1 MLKKLSLWVALVFWA
16 GYSYSE
22 SIAPYYGTT
31 PNAAAGGNTW
41 SMGNVLPQ
49 GVPGLDIDLIIYNYT
64 PIKET
69 QDDMIVH
76 IQNENAAGTGY
87 IFRESD
93 DWSGLA
99 GGIEIRKV
107 VPVIP
112 MNRDHWGDG
121 SIEVE
126 GTGTVE
132 GASVIYNYRVDPCYD
147 PQFDPNCPGYQAPS
161 PPEVETVDVDSLYDS
176 LEYNPLEDETLQNA
190 TASTD
195 TEIYDNDE
203 NTKSDEELEKEKEEE
218 EKDSKERLEKALA
231 AADNT
236 MMFAEALAQDQ
247 LLQSMNMAI
256 NMNLYY
262 AAQINGGAYADSV
275 VLVDKEIPENRK
287 GLRNGLAQ
295 QLLHEKMIDMQYGKT
310 K

>member
-1 MLKKLSLWVALVFWA
+1 MLKKLLLLAVLGCWV

-31 PNAAAGGNTW
+31 PNATIGGNTW
-41 SMGNVLPQ
+41 SMYNVLPS
-49 GVPGLDIDLIIYNYT
+49 GVPGLDIDLVIYNYT

-76 IQNENAAGTGY
+76 IQNENANGTGY

-93 DWSGLA
+93 DWSGLQ

-112 MNRDHWGDG
+112 TNRSQWGGG

-126 GTGTVE
+126 GIGTVDNT
-132 GASVIYNYRVDPCYD
+132 SVIYNYRVDPCYN
-147 PQFDPNCPGYQAPS
+147 PQFDPNCPSYKVQI
-161 PPEVETVDVDSLYDS
+161 PEIETVDLDSLYD
-176 LEYNPLEDETLQNA
+176 PLEDETVKNA

-195 TEIYDNDE
+195 ADQYDDKDA
-203 NTKSDEELEKEKEEE
+203 KSDEDKAKEEEE

-231 AADNT
+231 SADNT
-236 MMFAEALAQDQ
+236 IMFAEAFAQDQ
-247 LLQSMNMAI
+247 LLQAMNMAI
-256 NMNLYY
+256 NMSPYY
-262 AAQINGGAYADSV
+262 STSIDGGAYQDSV
-275 VLVDKEIPENRK
+275 TLVDKQLPENKR

-295 QLLHEKMIDMQYGKT
+295 QLLHDKMIEMQYNK
-310 K
+310 

>member
-1 MLKKLSLWVALVFWA
+1 MLKKLPLLVVLGCWV

-31 PNAAAGGNTW
+31 PNATIGGSTW
-41 SMGNVLPQ
+41 SMDSILPS
-49 GVPGLDIDLIIYNYT
+49 GVPGLDIDLVIYNYT

-76 IQNENAAGTGY
+76 IQNENANGTGY

-93 DWSGLA
+93 DWSGLQ
-99 GGIEIRKV
+99 GGTEIRKV
-107 VPVIP
+107 VPVVP
-112 MNRDHWGDG
+112 TNRSQWGDG

-132 GASVIYNYRVDPCYD
+132 NSSVIYNYRVDPCYD
-147 PQFDPNCPGYQAPS
+147 PQFNPNCPGYEVQI
-161 PPEVETVDVDSLYDS
+161 PEIEIVDPDSLYD
-176 LEYNPLEDETLQNA
+176 PLEDETVKNA

-195 TEIYDNDE
+195 ADVYD
-203 NTKSDEELEKEKEEE
+203 DEESESDKDKEKEEE

-231 AADNT
+231 AVDNT
-236 MMFAEALAQDQ
+236 IMFAEAFAQDQ
-247 LLQSMNMAI
+247 LLQAMNMAI
-256 NMNLYY
+256 NMGSYY
-262 AAQINGGAYADSV
+262 SASIDGGAYQDSV
-275 VLVDKEIPENRK
+275 TLVDKQLPENKR

-295 QLLHEKMIDMQYGKT
+295 QLLHDKMIEMQYNK
-310 K
+310 

>member
-1 MLKKLSLWVALVFWA
+1 MLKKLLLLVVLGCWV

-31 PNAAAGGNTW
+31 PNATIGGNTW
-41 SMGNVLPQ
+41 SMYNVLPS
-49 GVPGLDIDLIIYNYT
+49 GVPGLDIDLVIYNYT

-76 IQNENAAGTGY
+76 IQNENANGTGY

-93 DWSGLA
+93 DWSGLQ

-112 MNRDHWGDG
+112 TNRSQWGGG

-126 GTGTVE
+126 GIGTVDNT
-132 GASVIYNYRVDPCYD
+132 SVIYNYRVDPCYN
-147 PQFDPNCPGYQAPS
+147 PQFDPNCPSYKVQI
-161 PPEVETVDVDSLYDS
+161 PEIETVDLDSLYD
-176 LEYNPLEDETLQNA
+176 PLEDETVKNA

-195 TEIYDNDE
+195 ADQYDDKDA
-203 NTKSDEELEKEKEEE
+203 KSDEDKAKEEEE

-231 AADNT
+231 SADNT
-236 MMFAEALAQDQ
+236 IMFAEAFAQDQ
-247 LLQSMNMAI
+247 LLQAMNMAI
-256 NMNLYY
+256 NMSPYY
-262 AAQINGGAYADSV
+262 STSIDGGAYQDSV
-275 VLVDKEIPENRK
+275 TLADKQLPENKR

-295 QLLHEKMIDMQYGKT
+295 QLLHDKMIEMQYNK
-310 K
+310 